1 MRIALA
7 NVILL
12 AGWIAIAWVD
22 RPISRLWVGSAA
34 VTAAGAAVMLPA
46 APPAAPLADSRSQR
60 ADPLQRPGNSRTSAR
75 SRRTTTRSSWRNV

>member
-1 MRIALA
+1 MRIAVA

-22 RPISRLWVGSAA
+22 RPISRLGVGSAA
-34 VTAAGAAVMLPA
+34 VAAAGAAVMLPA
-46 APPAAPLADSRSQR
+46 TPLADSRSQR
-60 ADPLQRPGNSRTSAR
+60 ADPLQRPGNSRAPAR